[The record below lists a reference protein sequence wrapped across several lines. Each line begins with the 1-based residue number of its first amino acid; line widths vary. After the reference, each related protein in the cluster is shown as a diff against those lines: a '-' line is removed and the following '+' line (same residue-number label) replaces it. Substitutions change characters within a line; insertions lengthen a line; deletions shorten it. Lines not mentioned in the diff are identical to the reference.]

1 MKTIAYE
8 DSTLVVSDI
17 YPTTALDVRKGY
29 FYRLDASGSPVRRV
43 LSDDDGFVVVYLAD
57 AKKTKRRP
65 LRLAWE
71 IINNTTVPQDH
82 EVYAKNLNSNDY
94 SGFNLQLI
102 HKNEFKQLKDAI
114 KNLEGALK
122 LKPTENKPHGVTL
135 MYILGGRKQKEYFE
149 DIVTAKKAKN
159 KILVYCTKLV
169 SKYTITE

>member
-1 MKTIAYE
+1 MKTINYQ
-8 DSTLVVSDI
+8 DSVLTVSSL
-17 YPTTALDVRKGY
+17 YPTTALDIRKGL
-29 FYRLDASGSPVRRV
+29 FYRLDASGSPVRRL
-43 LSDDDGFVVVYLAD
+43 LSDDDGFIVVYLAD

-71 IINNTTVPQDH
+71 IINDKVLPQDH
-82 EVYAKNLNSNDY
+82 EVYAKNLNSSDY

-135 MYILGGRKQKEYFE
+135 MYILDGKKQKVYFE
-149 DIVTAKKAKN
+149 DIVTAKKEKN